1 MVNAKEGS
9 DCGDRKAHKLRVDWA
24 VLDGL
29 RIGRL
34 VLDDLCSNALKKD
47 Q

>member
-9 DCGDRKAHKLRVDWA
+9 DCGDRKAHKLRVEWA
-24 VLDGL
+24 VLDSL

-34 VLDDLCSNALKKD
+34 VLDDLRSNELKKH